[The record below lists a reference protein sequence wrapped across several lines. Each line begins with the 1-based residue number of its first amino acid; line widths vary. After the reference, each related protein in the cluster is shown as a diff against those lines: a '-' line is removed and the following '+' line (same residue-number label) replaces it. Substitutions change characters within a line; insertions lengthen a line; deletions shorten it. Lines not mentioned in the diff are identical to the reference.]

1 MRSGLRLGLLAWLH
15 VQVSTGT
22 DPGEPAPAP
31 LESERPAR
39 DRGFE
44 SLRFRSADDVGPLGA
59 EGLALAK
66 AEGVR
71 QGSAGA
77 GLAGHGSWG
86 SAFDCP
92 AKTRDWAGGA
102 KIS

>member
-1 MRSGLRLGLLAWLH
+1 MLLRSLNPH
-15 VQVSTGT
+15 VSASADSPERGRA
-22 DPGEPAPAP
+22 E

-44 SLRFRSADDVGPLGA
+44 SPRFRSADDVGQLGA

-71 QGSAGA
+71 HGSAGA

-92 AKTRDWAGGA
+92 VKTRDWAGGA